1 MFVAIRLLL
10 LFIKKKVT
18 FKFVMTSY
26 ILILKKKL
34 SPLYKNR
41 SSDNTS
47 CIESKYSEHITYDI
61 GIGINK
67 PTDNRSSSRYQNFKW
82 PGKSI

>member
-1 MFVAIRLLL
+1 
-10 LFIKKKVT
+10 
-18 FKFVMTSY
+18 MTSY

-82 PGKSI
+82 AGKSI